1 MVKVGG
7 GGGVVIKDS
16 AKIGREVQQIMTT
29 TKEKT
34 PKTINAVFS

>member
-29 TKEKT
+29 KKKT
-34 PKTINAVFS
+34 QKTINAVFS